1 MSREGDGQ
9 ARSEGSIMEVP
20 ITGRTSLVPLGSV
33 GAQGSGKDGYS
44 MSHSQA
50 IVALDLTRVL
60 EPGHAQ
66 VWGLLKSSCTHG
78 GYKVAG
84 HVSISSLK

>member
-1 MSREGDGQ
+1 
-9 ARSEGSIMEVP
+9 MEVP
-20 ITGRTSLVPLGSV
+20 IAGRTSLVLLGSV

-50 IVALDLTRVL
+50 IVARDHLTRVL

-66 VWGLLKSSCTHG
+66 VWGLLKSSCTHE